1 MIMTSADNFFGG
13 PPTYSFADDVRIGAW
28 CGGVI
33 EDEPFK
39 QQRTSIEDQNVLL
52 WWDEAKTRPKMQ
64 LVLSI
69 DSTLGAAAERVDA
82 NDDGRRRLFVMD
94 AGDLNRAAKAALLQV
109 GARSLQRGGVL
120 YVCNTGRRP
129 SKMKGGQPARTFQ
142 AAYQPPTPE
151 MLARL
156 DAKRAPAAPQQA
168 PDGFFAGPPTAAP
181 APAPFVNQPSAAP
194 WQPQAAPPAPA
205 AAPPAF
211 QPQVAAGAPAP
222 SPFPQGTPQYQ
233 PQTYQQPAQPQY
245 APAPGTPVG
254 QQPMV
259 QQLPTQA
266 PPLAQVQQPPAPGP
280 AGPPNPFAAP
290 VVAPAAT
297 EQYPGQ
303 VAAAQTPP
311 WAQPGYVA
319 GQQAAPAA
327 APPNPFQPAG

>member
-52 WWDEAKTRPKMQ
+52 WWDDAKTRPKMQ

-69 DSTLGAAAERVDA
+69 DSTLGAVAERVDT

-94 AGDLNRAAKAALLQV
+94 AGDLNKAVKAALLQV

-156 DAKRAPAAPQQA
+156 DAKRAPAAPSQQA

-181 APAPFVNQPSAAP
+181 APAPATPFANQPSAAP
-194 WQPQAAPPAPA
+194 WQPQVAAPAPA

-211 QPQVAAGAPAP
+211 QPQAAAAV
-222 SPFPQGTPQYQ
+222 
-233 PQTYQQPAQPQY
+233 AQPVQY
-245 APAPGTPVG
+245 APPVTG
-254 QQPMV
+254 FPQQPV
-259 QQLPTQA
+259 QYAPTQA

-280 AGPPNPFAAP
+280 AGPPNPFAQP
-290 VVAPAAT
+290 VVAPAAA

-303 VAAAQTPP
+303 VSASRTPP

-319 GQQAAPAA
+319 GQQPAPAA
-327 APPNPFQPAG
+327 TPPNPFQPAG